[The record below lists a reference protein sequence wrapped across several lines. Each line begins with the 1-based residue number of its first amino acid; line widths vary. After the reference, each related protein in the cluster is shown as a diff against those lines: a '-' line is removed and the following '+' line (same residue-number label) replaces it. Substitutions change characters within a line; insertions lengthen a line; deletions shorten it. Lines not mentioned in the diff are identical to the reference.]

1 MSLTDL
7 FIGISQ
13 SSMLRLQTVQNAA
26 SKFLT
31 EVCKQDQ
38 ILISPKWLPVIVS
51 SLEKKNNTHNNAK
64 MSI

>member
-7 FIGISQ
+7 FIGIYQ

-26 SKFLT
+26 AKFLT